1 MTQATNAIAPAK
13 LGAPEKQPAPVDK
26 HVGEKIRARRKVMGF
41 SQQQL
46 AGALDL
52 TFQQVQKYERG
63 SNRVSA
69 SKLYDIAKFLQVPVS
84 YFFPAVSDQEDVI
97 EPDTFT
103 KFAAVGGLE
112 LAESYL
118 GLDQTNQRAV
128 TQLAKNL
135 AKTAETA

>member
-1 MTQATNAIAPAK
+1 M
-13 LGAPEKQPAPVDK
+13 
-26 HVGEKIRARRKVMGF
+26 
-41 SQQQL
+41 
-46 AGALDL
+46 
-52 TFQQVQKYERG
+52 
-63 SNRVSA
+63 
-69 SKLYDIAKFLQVPVS
+69 PVS

>member
-1 MTQATNAIAPAK
+1 MTEVTNAVPPTT
-13 LGAPEKQPAPVDK
+13 LGSTEKQPAPVDK
-26 HVGEKIRARRKVMGF
+26 HVGEKIRARRKIMGF

-46 AGALDL
+46 ASALDL

-84 YFFPAVSDQEDVI
+84 YFFPAVSDLEEDI

-135 AKTAETA
+135 AKVIEPA